1 MAFCCDSCMKKKKLF
16 SGLFALCFNFTHS
29 DLENLISFSVI
40 HRFIGLRHEIRETCS
55 INRKQCSN

>member
-16 SGLFALCFNFTHS
+16 SGHFALCFNFTHG

-40 HRFIGLRHEIRETCS
+40 HIGL
-55 INRKQCSN
+55 